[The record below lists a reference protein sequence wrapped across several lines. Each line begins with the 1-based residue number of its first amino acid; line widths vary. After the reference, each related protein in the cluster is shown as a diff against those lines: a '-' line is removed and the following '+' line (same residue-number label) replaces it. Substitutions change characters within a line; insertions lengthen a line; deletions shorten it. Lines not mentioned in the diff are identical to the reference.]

1 MRDIQLAI
9 KRMIDLAACSAILI
23 VGFPIFLVTAIL
35 VKITSTGPIFF
46 IQSRVGKNQKVYKM
60 IKFRTMT
67 GTPEE
72 GATCWTSV
80 DGARITLIGNYLRDY
95 GIDELPQVINVIC
108 GDMSIVGPRPP
119 LPVQVEN
126 YTPEQRKVFFMRP
139 GVLSL
144 AAIEG
149 RRTISIHERIA
160 LHVKYVENWSLMLDF
175 RIIWRCLFVVLCRK
189 NAMEV
194 FIDDKTRMEK

>member
-1 MRDIQLAI
+1 MRYIQLAI
-9 KRMIDLAACSAILI
+9 KRMIDLVTCTAILI
-23 VGFPIFLVTAIL
+23 VGLPIFLFAVLL
-35 VKITSTGPIFF
+35 VKSTSPGPIFF
-46 IQSRVGKNQKVYKM
+46 IQPRVGKNQKVFKM

-67 GTPEE
+67 GTPDE
-72 GATCWTSV
+72 GATRWSSADV
-80 DGARITLIGNYLRDY
+80 SRITPIGSVLRDY
-95 GIDELPQVINVIC
+95 GVDELPQVINIIR

-126 YTPEQRKVFFMRP
+126 YIPEQRKVFLMRP

-149 RRTISIHERIA
+149 RRAISIDERIA

-175 RIIWRCLFVVLCRK
+175 RIIWRCLFVVLGRK

-194 FIDDKTRMEK
+194 FIDDKTRMKK